1 MAPTHH
7 FHLDARGHSVTV
19 NIHGGHRGAVELLV
33 DGKETGRAEVH
44 GSRPLILTGELPA
57 DPPLP
62 VTVRITPGP
71 GAPRCTAVIAGAE
84 TVMSPRA
91 F

>member
-1 MAPTHH
+1 MT
-7 FHLDARGHSVTV
+7 VT
-19 NIHGGHRGAVELLV
+19 IDGGHRGAVELLV
-33 DGKETGRAEVH
+33 DGKETGRAEAR

-62 VTVRITPGP
+62 LSVRITPGP
-71 GAPRCTAVIAGAE
+71 GAPRCTAVIDGAE
-84 TVMSPRA
+84 TEMSPRA